1 MTYLRQMSKIN
12 DILDFNMLSNDTFVL
27 VRESA
32 IELYLIQNPDYGR
45 LAYSSVYM
53 MDN

>member
-1 MTYLRQMSKIN
+1 MTYIRKMSKIN
-12 DILDFNMLSNDTFVL
+12 DIFDFNMISNDTFVL

-32 IELYLIQNPDYGR
+32 VELYLIQNPDYGK
-45 LAYSSVYM
+45 LTYSYVYK